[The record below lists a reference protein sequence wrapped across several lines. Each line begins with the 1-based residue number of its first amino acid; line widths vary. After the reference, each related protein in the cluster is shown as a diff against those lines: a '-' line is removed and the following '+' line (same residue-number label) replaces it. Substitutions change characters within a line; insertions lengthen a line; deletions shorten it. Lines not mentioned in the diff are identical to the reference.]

1 MGKTGL
7 IVIVAVVLAGCQS
20 MLGFENVNAASSSSP
35 EVSEA
40 RPALRSA
47 SKAPVPAQPVTE
59 VAVTPVQQA
68 PLPIL
73 HTDADSVMAGI
84 VIPPLASTDSRQ
96 AAFTAEKVQVD
107 QLVLHGSLTR
117 EAGAKR
123 LYRFATKEGIAKGK
137 ADEDFWQSLIRTYRN
152 LDDHFISAEDAAS
165 DINAAAERR
174 AAAVK

>member
-20 MLGFENVNAASSSSP
+20 MLGFEKVNAASSASP
-35 EVSEA
+35 EVAEA
-40 RPALRSA
+40 RPIPKST
-47 SKAPVPAQPVTE
+47 SKAPVPTQPVNE
-59 VAVTPVQQA
+59 VPVTPVQQA

-73 HTDADSVMAGI
+73 HVDADSVMAGI
-84 VIPPLASTDSRQ
+84 VIPPLANTDTRE
-96 AAFTAEKVQVD
+96 AGFVAEKAEVD

-123 LYRFATKEGIAKGK
+123 LYRFAIKEGIAKGK

-152 LDDHFISAEDAAS
+152 LDDHFISAEDGAS